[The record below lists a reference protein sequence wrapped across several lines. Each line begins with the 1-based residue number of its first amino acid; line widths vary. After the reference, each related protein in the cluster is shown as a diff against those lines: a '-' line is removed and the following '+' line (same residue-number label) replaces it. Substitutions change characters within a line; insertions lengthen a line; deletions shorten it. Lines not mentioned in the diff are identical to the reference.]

1 MEPENI
7 MMQGIL
13 LLPPQGMLGQLKKT
27 WHKKFCQLCK
37 PSKMGIKRLEI
48 FDSQDEALSQP
59 HSPKIITLEACVKI
73 APSNQPNVFT
83 VVTKTGIHHYG
94 CSSELDMTNWMNAF
108 QIVAFTDSFPQH
120 TIEENN
126 DLYSTAGEGIF
137 AVKLVESDASKR
149 CKLEEK
155 NYTLILAA
163 ADMRLMDGNETLFT
177 WPYRFIRRY
186 GYREGKFTFE
196 AGRKCKSGEGLFCLE
211 HSSQQEIFKCLSAK
225 MKCMKRLLSG
235 DSSCGIDFRIDQNHV
250 VALPMEAGSR
260 SPLPLA
266 PNCYGNLIDLEFSPI
281 SQNPQTYSNTSSSS
295 SSSNDQPVSFIKPPP
310 PIIKPRPAKP
320 PRRHMFTGHVE
331 KKSLEEELPDTE
343 IHGKYTRLN
352 SSSST
357 ELSSIN
363 NNSMTLDDQKNAYD
377 SVEVRSDAWKTHGA
391 DNVLHTEKIPTP
403 AFDEEDPYEAMDTVS
418 FASQS
423 STRSKTSSIDMV
435 ITPTCPIIHNNV
447 SHRSD
452 PPNYDK
458 LQHFGSTHK
467 LNQNSG
473 YRTPNVQ
480 PNSQIN
486 VPPLPPVVNT
496 EPSSSWSDY
505 ELIDDISTARSANDS
520 SHGYGRVR
528 KGITPS
534 NNAGPNHT
542 IYNQTEYAVISK
554 PRKV

>member
-7 MMQGIL
+7 VMQGIL

-27 WHKKFCQLCK
+27 WHKKFCQLFK
-37 PSKMGIKRLEI
+37 PSKIGIKRLEV
-48 FDSQDEALSQP
+48 FDSQEEAVSQP
-59 HSPKIITLEACVKI
+59 HSSKIITLEACVKI

-108 QIVAFTDSFPQH
+108 QIVAFADSFPQH
-120 TIEENN
+120 IIEEDN

-163 ADMRLMDGNETLFT
+163 ADMRLMDGEEILFT
-177 WPYRFIRRY
+177 WPYKFIRRY
-186 GYREGKFTFE
+186 GYRDGKFTFE

-211 HSSQQEIFKCLSAK
+211 HSSQQIFKCLSAK

-235 DSSCGIDFRIDQNHV
+235 DSSPSIDFNNAQYHA
-250 VALPMEAGSR
+250 ALSMEAGSR
-260 SPLPLA
+260 SPLPPSL
-266 PNCYGNLIDLEFSPI
+266 NSSGNLIDLEFSTI
-281 SQNPQTYSNTSSSS
+281 SQNSQKYSNSSSL
-295 SSSNDQPVSFIKPPP
+295 SNDQPVSFIKPPP
-310 PIIKPRPAKP
+310 PIIKPKPAKP
-320 PRRHMFTGHVE
+320 PRRHMFTGHQE
-331 KKSLEEELPDTE
+331 RKSLEEELPDTMM
-343 IHGKYTRLN
+343 HGKYTRLN

-357 ELSSIN
+357 EFPSSCN
-363 NNSMTLDDQKNAYD
+363 NNLMTMDDQKNPYD

-391 DNVLHTEKIPTP
+391 DNVLHTEAIIPCTS
-403 AFDEEDPYEAMDTVS
+403 DEEAQYETMDTWS
-418 FASQS
+418 YASQS
-423 STRSKTSSIDMV
+423 STKSKTSSNDMV

-447 SHRSD
+447 SHRSE

-486 VPPLPPVVNT
+486 VPALPPVVDT
-496 EPSSSWSDY
+496 EPSSSWDDY
-505 ELIDDISTARSANDS
+505 EFIEDISTARSANDS

-528 KGITPS
+528 KKVTLPNS
-534 NNAGPNHT
+534 AGPNHK